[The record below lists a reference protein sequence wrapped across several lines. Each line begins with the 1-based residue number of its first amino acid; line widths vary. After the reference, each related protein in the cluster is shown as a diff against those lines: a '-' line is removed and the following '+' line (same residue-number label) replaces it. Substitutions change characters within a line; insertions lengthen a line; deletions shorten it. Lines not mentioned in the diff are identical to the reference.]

1 MGDLEKTSSRRGSAP
16 KSIRQEEGYLGV
28 GNEQVYYVRHTAK
41 DARAV
46 AVLAGP
52 FAAERAHVYI
62 SWVRWAR
69 YLAARGIEV
78 IRFDYRGTGESTG
91 RFEDVAFSAWLEDL
105 RQVAW
110 LAKAGRPLILHGYR
124 MGALLC
130 AKAFAA
136 GIGDAM
142 LLWFPAKSARD
153 MLYEGLRQRI
163 MADFGQKEG
172 ERPDRDQYM
181 AKIEAGEVV
190 EVEGYPWTARLL
202 AEAND
207 LPLILPGP
215 EHPRP
220 HRLVKSSVEAG
231 PLATPYARPPNPR
244 ARAPERPLN
253 PDLSAF
259 FASEHAWLMDAVTA
273 NKANA

>member
-1 MGDLEKTSSRRGSAP
+1 MGDLEEPSSRRGAAP
-16 KSIRQEEGYLGV
+16 ISIRQEEGYLGV
-28 GNEQVYYVRHTAK
+28 GNEQVYYVKHTAK
-41 DARAV
+41 NARAV

-52 FAAERAHVYI
+52 FAAERSHVYI

-78 IRFDYRGTGESTG
+78 VRFDYRGTGESTG
-91 RFEDVAFSAWLEDL
+91 SFEDFAFAAWLEDL
-105 RQVAW
+105 QHVARW
-110 LAKAGRPLILHGYR
+110 AKAGRPLLLQGYR

-136 GIGDAM
+136 GLGDAM

-163 MADFGQKEG
+163 IADFGRKDG

-181 AKIEAGEVV
+181 AKIEAGDVV

-207 LPLILPGP
+207 LALMMPDQG
-215 EHPRP
+215 HPRP
-220 HRLVKSSVEAG
+220 HRLVKSSADAG

-244 ARAPERPLN
+244 ARTPERPLN

-259 FASEHAWLMDAVTA
+259 FATEHAWLTDAVTS
-273 NKANA
+273 NKANS